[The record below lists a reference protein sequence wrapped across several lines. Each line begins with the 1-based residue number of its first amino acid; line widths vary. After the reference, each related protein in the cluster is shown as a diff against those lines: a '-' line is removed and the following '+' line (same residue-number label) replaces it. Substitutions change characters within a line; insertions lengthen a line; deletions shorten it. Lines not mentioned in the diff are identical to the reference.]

1 MLVEEIKKEEMANV
15 EKEPENTE
23 HREDIEEM
31 NESGQE
37 EDMQS
42 ELAEYKARAEEYL
55 HLLQRV
61 QADFDNFRK
70 RTLHEREEW
79 AKYCSMR
86 LATNLL
92 PVLDNFERALHSGGD
107 DITKFMEGM
116 ELIYRQLK
124 DILEKEGV
132 KAMETVGRDFDPNF
146 HEAVMHEPSKE
157 HPDNT
162 IIEEFQKGY
171 LLADRVL
178 RPAMVKVAKS

>member
-1 MLVEEIKKEEMANV
+1 LDEELKKEEV
-15 EKEPENTE
+15 EHMQKQPEMPEN
-23 HREDIEEM
+23 
-31 NESGQE
+31 NQE
-37 EDMQS
+37 FNQVNGPASDQDLQN
-42 ELAEYKARAEEYL
+42 ELARYKAQSEEYL

-70 RTLHEREEW
+70 RTMHEREEW

-86 LATNLL
+86 LALNLL
-92 PVLDNFERALHSGGD
+92 PVLDNFERALHAGGD
-107 DITKFMEGM
+107 DLNKFMEGM

-132 KAMETVGRDFDPNF
+132 QPMETIGQDFDPNF
-146 HEAVMHEPSKE
+146 HEAVMHEPNQDY
-157 HPDNT
+157 PDNT
-162 IIEEFQKGY
+162 IIEEFRKGY